1 MPNLKQRN
9 VGMNSKKSRR
19 NSKTSN
25 VLNVV
30 TFSTSNRGTL
40 TPDFILLNLGGRLEI
55 VEIKRRW
62 HVFVDEEYE
71 RLQST

>member
-62 HVFVDEEYE
+62 HAFVDEEYE